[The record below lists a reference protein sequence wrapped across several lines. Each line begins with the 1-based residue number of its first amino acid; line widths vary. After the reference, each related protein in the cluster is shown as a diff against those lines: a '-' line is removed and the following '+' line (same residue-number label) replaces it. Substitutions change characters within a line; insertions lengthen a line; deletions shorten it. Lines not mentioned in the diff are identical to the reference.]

1 MDLNDPP
8 TAVGGIDR
16 LLKAEK
22 ARLRESAKKEAVMK
36 ISKSARR
43 ANRSANQS
51 PVSLPDALRNIIE
64 IVRAEGDD
72 ASLIALMLPSAAL
85 ASLSREKRGYQLP
98 VKDRLWLHILDLL
111 YDYDLMPESVL
122 EAVHLMLT
130 HGANFDEER
139 GERMLGLLKEAFYP
153 DEEMRK
159 ESVSLNETERKRIE
173 AAQRKAKRAVALA
186 RLRRSRGTSRVIK
199 SEDRK

>member
-1 MDLNDPP
+1 LDLNDPP

-43 ANRSANQS
+43 ANRSADDPISANQS

-130 HGANFDEER
+130 HGASFDEER

-159 ESVSLNETERKRIE
+159 ESVSL
-173 AAQRKAKRAVALA
+173 QRH
-186 RLRRSRGTSRVIK
+186 SDG
-199 SEDRK
+199 